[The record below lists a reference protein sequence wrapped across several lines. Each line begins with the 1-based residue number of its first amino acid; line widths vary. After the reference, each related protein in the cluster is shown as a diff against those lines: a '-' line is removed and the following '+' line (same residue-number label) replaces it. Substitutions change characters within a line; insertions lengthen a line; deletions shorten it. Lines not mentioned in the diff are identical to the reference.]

1 MQDGICYSFL
11 DAFVMF
17 VSHTNTHQD
26 TRQWVTHYGSAN
38 QEFADASFRR
48 NEQKWVII
56 AGVLSRLSPIPLPF
70 SLSPYPLPLSTS
82 ATQASGWRL
91 VKWMYQALF
100 FSLSSQSKEAK
111 KKIITPDLRLGRPVT
126 MKLTSRE
133 QRRLH
138 QNFFKISKYKK
149 ITLRQTR
156 HSQKPITE

>member
-56 AGVLSRLSPIPLPF
+56 AGVLSPLSPIPLPF

-111 KKIITPDLRLGRPVT
+111 KNNNAWSQVRATRDNETDFERATKAPS
-126 MKLTSRE
+126 KL
-133 QRRLH
+133 L
-138 QNFFKISKYKK
+138 
-149 ITLRQTR
+149 
-156 HSQKPITE
+156 